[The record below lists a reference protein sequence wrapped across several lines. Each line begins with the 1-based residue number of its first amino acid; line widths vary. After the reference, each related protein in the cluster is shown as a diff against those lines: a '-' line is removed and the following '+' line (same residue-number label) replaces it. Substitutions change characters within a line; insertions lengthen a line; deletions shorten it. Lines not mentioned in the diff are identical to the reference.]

1 MFSRLQYI
9 TDSPQLAEQACKAG
23 VRWIQARIK
32 NKDEKTWIQIA
43 GDIAAICKNYNAI
56 CVINDNAEIAL
67 KVNADGVHLG
77 QKDMSFSEAKK
88 IFKNKKMIIGGS
100 ANTAED
106 VLRIAQQKI
115 NYMGLGPL
123 RFTST
128 KKDLN
133 PVLTMGG
140 YKIIMD
146 AVIKSDLRVPP
157 MYAIGGVVATDIHK
171 LMLSGIDGVAVSSA
185 ISEAKDIN
193 QAVQEFLSVLG
204 EKELNYEIKR

>member
-1 MFSRLQYI
+1 MFPRLQYI

-32 NKDEKTWIQIA
+32 NKDEKTWTQIA
-43 GDIAAICKNYNAI
+43 GDIAAICKTYDTI
-56 CVINDNAEIAL
+56 CIVNDSAEIAL

-77 QKDMSFSEAKK
+77 QKDMSFNEAKK
-88 IFKNKKMIIGGS
+88 IFRNKKMIIGGS
-100 ANTAED
+100 ANSAED
-106 VLRIAQQKI
+106 VMKLAQQKI

-128 KKDLN
+128 KKDLK

-146 AVIKSDLRVPP
+146 TVIKSELRVPP
-157 MYAIGGVVATDIHK
+157 IYAIGGVMVTDVHK
-171 LMLSGIDGVAVSSA
+171 LLWSGIDGVAVSSA
-185 ISEAKDIN
+185 ISEAKDMN
-193 QAVQEFLSVLG
+193 QAVQEFQIALG
-204 EKELNYEIKR
+204 EKE

>member
-1 MFSRLQYI
+1 MFTRLQYI
-9 TDSPQLAEQACKAG
+9 TDSPQLTELTCKAG
-23 VRWIQARIK
+23 VRWVQARIK

-43 GDIAAICKNYNAI
+43 GDITAICKKYNATCI
-56 CVINDNAEIAL
+56 INDNPEIAL

-106 VLRIAQQKI
+106 IIKIAQQKI

-123 RFTST
+123 RYTST
-128 KKDLN
+128 KKDLKQ
-133 PVLTMGG
+133 VLTIGG

-146 AVIKSDLRVPP
+146 VIKKSSLRIPP
-157 MYAIGGVVATDIHK
+157 IYAIGGVMVTDVHK
-171 LMLSGIDGVAVSSA
+171 LLWLGIDGIAVSSA
-185 ISEAKDIN
+185 ISKANNIN
-193 QAVQEFLSVLG
+193 QEVGDFISVL
-204 EKELNYEIKR
+204 KENN

>member
-23 VRWIQARIK
+23 VRWIQVRVK
-32 NKDEKTWIQIA
+32 NKDERTWIEIA
-43 GDIAAICKNYNAI
+43 GDIAAICKKYNAI
-56 CVINDNAEIAL
+56 CIINDNAEMAS

-88 IFKNKKMIIGGS
+88 IFRNKKMIIGGS

-106 VLRIAQQKI
+106 VFKLSQQKI

-133 PVLTMGG
+133 PVLTIGG

-146 AVIKSDLRVPP
+146 AVIKSSLRVPP
-157 MYAIGGVVATDIHK
+157 IYAIGGVIANDIHR

-185 ISEAKDIN
+185 ISEAENIN
-193 QAVQEFLSVLG
+193 NAVQEFLSVLG
-204 EKELNYEIKR
+204 EKDLQHEIKR

>member
-1 MFSRLQYI
+1 MYSRLQYI

-23 VRWIQARIK
+23 VRWVQARIK
-32 NKDEKTWIQIA
+32 NKDAKTWLEMA
-43 GDIAAICKNYNAI
+43 GDIASICKKHDAICI
-56 CVINDNAEIAL
+56 INDNVEIAL

-100 ANTAED
+100 ANTVED
-106 VLRIAQQKI
+106 VIKLGRQKI

-133 PVLTMGG
+133 SILTMGG

-157 MYAIGGVVATDIHK
+157 IYAIGGVTANDVHK

-185 ISEAKDIN
+185 ISEAENIN
-193 QAVQEFLSVLG
+193 QAVQEFNTALG
-204 EKELNYEIKR
+204 ENELYDEIKR

>member
-1 MFSRLQYI
+1 MFPRLQYI

-23 VRWIQARIK
+23 VKWIQARIK
-32 NKDEKTWIQIA
+32 NKDEKTWTQIA
-43 GDIAAICKNYNAI
+43 GDIAKICKASNAI

-88 IFKNKKMIIGGS
+88 IFRSKKMIIGGS
-100 ANTAED
+100 ANTAAD
-106 VLRIAQQKI
+106 VLKIAQQKI
-115 NYMGLGPL
+115 SYMGLGPL

-133 PVLTMGG
+133 PVLSMGG

-146 AVIKSDLRVPP
+146 AVMKSGLRLPP
-157 MYAIGGVVATDIHK
+157 IYAIGGVDIDDVAK
-171 LMLSGIDGVAVSSA
+171 LRWSGVDGVAVSSA
-185 ISEAKDIN
+185 ISKAKDIN
-193 QAVQEFLSVLG
+193 QAVQEFNSALG
-204 EKELNYEIKR
+204 D

>member
-23 VRWIQARIK
+23 IRWIQARIK
-32 NKDEKTWIQIA
+32 NKDEKTWTQMA
-43 GDIAAICKNYNAI
+43 GDIAAICKEYNAI
-56 CVINDNAEIAL
+56 CIINDSAEIAL

-88 IFKNKKMIIGGS
+88 IFKNKNMIIGGS
-100 ANTAED
+100 ANSAED
-106 VLRIAQQKI
+106 VMKLAQQKI

-140 YKIIMD
+140 YKIIMET
-146 AVIKSDLRVPP
+146 VIKSSLRVPP
-157 MYAIGGVVATDIHK
+157 IYAIGGVEVADVHK
-171 LMLSGIDGVAVSSA
+171 LLWSGVDGVAVSTA
-185 ISEAKDIN
+185 IGTAKN
-193 QAVQEFLSVLG
+193 MNLAVQEFFSALG
-204 EKELNYEIKR
+204 EKN

>member
-1 MFSRLQYI
+1 MYTRLQYI
-9 TDSPQLAEQACKAG
+9 TDSPQLTEQACKAG
-23 VRWIQARIK
+23 VRWVQARIK
-32 NKDEKTWIQIA
+32 NKDEKTWTQIA
-43 GDIAAICKNYNAI
+43 GDIAAICKTYDAI
-56 CVINDNAEIAL
+56 CIINDNAEIAL

-88 IFKNKKMIIGGS
+88 IFRNKKMIIGGS
-100 ANTAED
+100 ANSAED
-106 VLRIAQQKI
+106 VMKLAQQKI

-128 KKDLN
+128 KKDLK

-157 MYAIGGVVATDIHK
+157 IYAIGGIEAADVYK
-171 LMLSGIDGVAVSSA
+171 LRWSGVDGVAVSSA
-185 ISEAKDIN
+185 ISKAKDIN
-193 QAVQEFLSVLG
+193 LTVQEFLSALG
-204 EKELNYEIKR
+204 EKE

>member
-1 MFSRLQYI
+1 MLPRLQYI

-23 VRWIQARIK
+23 VRWVQARIK
-32 NKDEKTWIQIA
+32 SKDEKTWTQIA
-43 GDIAAICKNYNAI
+43 GDIADICKTYNAI
-56 CVINDNAEIAL
+56 CIINDNAEIAL

-100 ANTAED
+100 ANSAED
-106 VLRIAQQKI
+106 VMKLAQQKI
-115 NYMGLGPL
+115 SYMGLGPL

-128 KKDLN
+128 KKDLK

-157 MYAIGGVVATDIHK
+157 IYAIGGVEVADVAK
-171 LMLSGIDGVAVSSA
+171 LRWSGVDGVAVSSA
-185 ISEAKDIN
+185 ISRAKDIN
-193 QAVQEFLSVLG
+193 LTVQEFLSALG
-204 EKELNYEIKR
+204 EKE

>member
-1 MFSRLQYI
+1 MFTRLQYI

-23 VRWIQARIK
+23 VRWIQVRIK
-32 NKDEKTWIQIA
+32 NKDEETWTKIA
-43 GDIAAICKNYNAI
+43 KDIAAICKNYNAI

-106 VLRIAQQKI
+106 VMKLAKQKI

-146 AVIKSDLRVPP
+146 EVMKSNLRVPP
-157 MYAIGGVVATDIHK
+157 IYAIGGVVATDVHK
-171 LMLSGIDGVAVSSA
+171 LLWSGIDGVAVSSA
-185 ISEAKDIN
+185 INEAKDIN
-193 QAVQEFLSVLG
+193 QAVQELQAALG
-204 EKELNYEIKR
+204 EKN

>member
-23 VRWIQARIK
+23 VRWVQARIK
-32 NKDEKTWIQIA
+32 NKDEKTWTQIA
-43 GDIAAICKNYNAI
+43 GDIAAICKKYNAI
-56 CVINDNAEIAL
+56 CIINDNAEIAL

-88 IFKNKKMIIGGS
+88 IFRNKKMIIGGS
-100 ANTAED
+100 ANSAAD
-106 VLRIAQQKI
+106 VMKLAQQKI

-128 KKDLN
+128 KKDLK

-146 AVIKSDLRVPP
+146 AIIKSDLRVPP
-157 MYAIGGVVATDIHK
+157 IYAIGGVISEDVHK
-171 LMLSGIDGVAVSSA
+171 LMLTGIDGVAVSSA

-193 QAVQEFLSVLG
+193 HAVQEFYTALG
-204 EKELNYEIKR
+204 EKELDYEIK

>member
-1 MFSRLQYI
+1 MLPRLQYI

-23 VRWIQARIK
+23 VKWVQARIK
-32 NKDEKTWIQIA
+32 NKDEKTWTQIA
-43 GDIAAICKNYNAI
+43 GDIAVICKTYNAI
-56 CVINDNAEIAL
+56 CIINDNAEIAL
-67 KVNADGVHLG
+67 QVNADGVHLG

-106 VLRIAQQKI
+106 VIKLSRQKI
-115 NYMGLGPL
+115 SYMGLGPL

-146 AVIKSDLRVPP
+146 AVMKSDLRIPP
-157 MYAIGGVVATDIHK
+157 IYAIGGVTANDIDK
-171 LMLSGIDGVAVSSA
+171 LMWSGIDGVAVSSA
-185 ISEAKDIN
+185 ISEAKNIN
-193 QAVQEFLSVLG
+193 YAVQEFLTALG
-204 EKELNYEIKR
+204 ENELQHETTR

>member
-1 MFSRLQYI
+1 MYTRLQYI

-23 VRWIQARIK
+23 VRWVQARIK
-32 NKDEKTWIQIA
+32 NKDEKTWTQIA
-43 GDIAAICKNYNAI
+43 GDIAAICKTYDAI
-56 CVINDNAEIAL
+56 CIINDNAEIAL

-88 IFKNKKMIIGGS
+88 IFRNKKMIIGGS
-100 ANTAED
+100 ANSAED
-106 VLRIAQQKI
+106 VMKLAQQKI
-115 NYMGLGPL
+115 SYMGLGPL

-128 KKDLN
+128 KKDLK

-157 MYAIGGVVATDIHK
+157 IYAIGGVEVADVAK
-171 LMLSGIDGVAVSSA
+171 LRWSGVDGVAVSSA
-185 ISEAKDIN
+185 ICRAKDIN
-193 QAVQEFLSVLG
+193 LTVQEFLSALG
-204 EKELNYEIKR
+204 EKE

>member
-1 MFSRLQYI
+1 MYTRLQYI
-9 TDSPQLAEQACKAG
+9 TDSPQLTEQACKAG
-23 VRWIQARIK
+23 VRWVQARIK
-32 NKDEKTWIQIA
+32 NKDEKTWTQIA
-43 GDIAAICKNYNAI
+43 GDIAAICKTYDAI
-56 CVINDNAEIAL
+56 CIINDSAEIAL
-67 KVNADGVHLG
+67 KINADGVHLG

-88 IFKNKKMIIGGS
+88 IFRNKKMIIGGS
-100 ANTAED
+100 ANSAED
-106 VLRIAQQKI
+106 VIKLAQQKI

-128 KKDLN
+128 KKDLK

-157 MYAIGGVVATDIHK
+157 IYAIGGVIATDVHK
-171 LMLSGIDGVAVSSA
+171 LLWSGIDGVAVSSA

-193 QAVQEFLSVLG
+193 QAVQEFHTALG
-204 EKELNYEIKR
+204 EKELDHEVKR

>member
-9 TDSPQLAEQACKAG
+9 TDSPQLAEQACKSG
-23 VRWIQARIK
+23 VRWVQARIK
-32 NKDEKTWIQIA
+32 NKDEKTWAQIA
-43 GDIAAICKNYNAI
+43 GNIATICKTYNAI
-56 CVINDNAEIAL
+56 CIINDNAEIAL

-100 ANTAED
+100 ANSAED
-106 VLRIAQQKI
+106 VMKLAQQKI
-115 NYMGLGPL
+115 SYMGLGPL
-123 RFTST
+123 RFTYT
-128 KKDLN
+128 KKDLK

-157 MYAIGGVVATDIHK
+157 IYAIGGVIASDVHK
-171 LMLSGIDGVAVSSA
+171 LLWSGVDGVAVSSA

-193 QAVQEFLSVLG
+193 QAVQEFHTALG
-204 EKELNYEIKR
+204 EKEVDHENKR

>member
-1 MFSRLQYI
+1 MYTRLQYI
-9 TDSPQLAEQACKAG
+9 TDSPQLTEQACKAG
-23 VRWIQARIK
+23 VRWVQARIK
-32 NKDEKTWIQIA
+32 NKDEKTWTQIA
-43 GDIAAICKNYNAI
+43 GDIAAICKTYDAI
-56 CVINDNAEIAL
+56 CIINDNAEIAL

-88 IFKNKKMIIGGS
+88 IFRNKTMIIGGS
-100 ANTAED
+100 ANSAED
-106 VLRIAQQKI
+106 VMKLAQQKI

-128 KKDLN
+128 KKDLK

-157 MYAIGGVVATDIHK
+157 IYAIGGVEVADVPK
-171 LMLSGIDGVAVSSA
+171 LRWSGVDGVAVSSA
-185 ISEAKDIN
+185 ISRAKDIN
-193 QAVQEFLSVLG
+193 LTVQEFLSALG
-204 EKELNYEIKR
+204 EKE

>member
-23 VRWIQARIK
+23 VKWVQVRIK
-32 NKDEKTWIQIA
+32 NKDEKTWTQIA
-43 GDIAAICKNYNAI
+43 GDIAAICKTNCAI
-56 CVINDNAEIAL
+56 CVINDNPEIAL

-100 ANTAED
+100 ANTAQD
-106 VLRIAQQKI
+106 VIELSSEKV

-133 PVLTMGG
+133 PTLGIDG
-140 YKIIMD
+140 YIRIMEELDGLSLKI
-146 AVIKSDLRVPP
+146 PP
-157 MYAIGGVVATDIHK
+157 IYAIGGILAADVESLVAI
-171 LMLSGIDGVAVSSA
+171 GIYGVAVSSA
-185 ISEAKDIN
+185 ISGAKNIN
-193 QAVQEFLSVLG
+193 HAVQEFYSALG
-204 EKELNYEIKR
+204 EKELNDEINR